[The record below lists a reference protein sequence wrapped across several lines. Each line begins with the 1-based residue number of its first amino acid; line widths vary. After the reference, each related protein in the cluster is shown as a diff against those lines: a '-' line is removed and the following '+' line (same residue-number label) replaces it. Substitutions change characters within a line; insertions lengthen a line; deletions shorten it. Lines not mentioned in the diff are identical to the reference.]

1 MPIVTLL
8 PSGRMIEIPSGTML
22 FDAACRAGL
31 PVASSCSA
39 EAVCGKCVMKIHSGP
54 EKLNAPTEHER
65 KLLARDKRDPA
76 ERISCMVHV
85 YGDCTVSTSYW

>member
-8 PSGRMIEIPSGTML
+8 PSGRVIEIPSGTML

-54 EKLNAPTEHER
+54 EKLNAPTEHET